1 MRDRIVFFACRGAVP
16 DLERSI
22 GSGYFDLLKNGKIDA
37 DPDPTLR
44 SQFAAV
50 LD

>member
-1 MRDRIVFFACRGAVP
+1 MFFACRGADT
-16 DLERSI
+16 DLERFI
-22 GSGYFDLLKNGKIDA
+22 GPGYFDLVKNGKNDA